1 MRVLPDARGV
11 RAALTVQRKCLV
23 ATLGGAYKLS
33 WKFAGSGESCRHDNG
48 KSSDPNPELIAHSV
62 SWPLDSTGT
71 LQMDN
76 QVLSSHVMT
85 RVGPQH

>member
-33 WKFAGSGESCRHDNG
+33 WKFAGSV
-48 KSSDPNPELIAHSV
+48 SSDPDPELIAHSV